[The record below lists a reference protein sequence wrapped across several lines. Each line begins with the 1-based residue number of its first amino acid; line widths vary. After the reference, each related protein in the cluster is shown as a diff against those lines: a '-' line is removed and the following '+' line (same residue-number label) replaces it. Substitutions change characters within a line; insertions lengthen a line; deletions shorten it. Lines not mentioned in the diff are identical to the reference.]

1 MAQTTLGPNFYQQ
14 VFADAPVIVCC
25 LAPDGSTVAINPA
38 GERLTGY
45 RAEELTGHNFW
56 RVLFPED
63 DYKQIVQSVLDT
75 LKEVDLLDYE
85 MTVTTKEGFPRII
98 SWSLIGRYEGDELVE
113 IIGFG
118 NDLTERRQAEQER
131 ERLLHAH
138 EHRSRHLQ
146 LAAEVATSVSTLLD
160 TQELIV
166 QTVEKIKEA
175 FDYYYVGLFLVDET
189 GEYAELRAGT
199 GQAGEEMIE
208 AGHKL
213 KVGDGSMI
221 GWSIA
226 NGLPRIALDVGQD
239 AVHFSNPRLP
249 DTRSEVALPLI
260 SRGQRIGALT
270 FQSTAEAAF
279 TDSDLAILS
288 VMAEQLAVAIENTR
302 LYEQV
307 QQHAAH
313 LEKRVAE
320 RTAELTAVNKE
331 LEAFAYSVSHDLRA
345 PLRAIDGFSQAL
357 LEDYASSLDAAGL
370 DYLHRV
376 RTATRRMG
384 QLISDLLKLSRL
396 TRGEMHRE
404 RVDLSTLAS
413 EVLTDLATLQPER
426 QLDCIIAPGL
436 AVEGDIRLLRVA
448 LENLLGNAWKFT
460 SKLPLAQIEFGQT
473 EIDGER
479 VFFVRDNG
487 AGFDMTYVDK
497 LFGAFQRLHAVNEFE
512 GTGIGLAT
520 VQRVIHRHGGRIW
533 AEGKVEQGA
542 TFYFTLQ
549 G

>member
-1 MAQTTLGPNFYQQ
+1 MAQPTLDPNFYQQ
-14 VFADAPVIVCC
+14 IFTDAPVMICC

-45 RAEELTGHNFW
+45 RAEELIGHNFW
-56 RVLFPED
+56 RVLFPGD
-63 DYKQIVQSVLDT
+63 DYQQIAQGVLDT
-75 LKEVDLLDYE
+75 LEEVDLLDYE
-85 MTVTTKEGFPRII
+85 MTITTKEGFPRII
-98 SWSLIGRYEGDELVE
+98 SWNLISRYEGDELVE
-113 IIGFG
+113 FIGFG
-118 NDLTERRQAEQER
+118 IDLTQRRQAEQER
-131 ERLLHAH
+131 EQLLHAH

-160 TQELIV
+160 TQELIA
-166 QTVEKIKEA
+166 QTVEKIKET
-175 FDYYYVGLFLVDET
+175 FDYYYVGLFLVDES

-199 GQAGEEMIE
+199 GEAGQEMIK

-270 FQSTAEAAF
+270 FQSTAESAF
-279 TDSDLAILS
+279 TDNDLVILS

-307 QQHAAH
+307 QLHAAH
-313 LEKRVAE
+313 LEKSVAE

-357 LEDYASSLDAAGL
+357 LEDYAASLDSTGL

-413 EVLTDLATLQPER
+413 EVLTDLSTLQPER
-426 QLDCIIAPGL
+426 QADCIIAPGL
-436 AVEGDIRLLRVA
+436 VVDGDIRLLRVA

-460 SKLPLAQIEFGQT
+460 SKLPYSRIEFGQT

-487 AGFDMTYVDK
+487 AGFDMSYVGK
-497 LFGAFQRLHAVNEFE
+497 LFGAFQRLHAVTEFE

-533 AEGKVEQGA
+533 AEGQVEQGA